1 VILFL
6 HGTGHQG
13 QYPAGSNKSV
23 LARLFL
29 GYQKSPQAVIV
40 FPRCPTDAT
49 WIEPRMEKLALTALD
64 QSVQEFRGDPHR
76 VYLTGLSM
84 GGSGAWYIA
93 SRNPGRFA
101 ALAPVC
107 GGIRAPKTVP
117 LPAVSTSSDPYA
129 DVAKKL
135 GSTPVWIFHGS
146 ADDVISVDESR
157 RMANAMKAAGAEVR
171 YTEYPGVGHNSWDK
185 AYAEP
190 DLIPW
195 LLSKT
200 LSQPAK

>member
-1 VILFL
+1 
-6 HGTGHQG
+6 
-13 QYPAGSNKSV
+13 
-23 LARLFL
+23 
-29 GYQKSPQAVIV
+29 
-40 FPRCPTDAT
+40 
-49 WIEPRMEKLALTALD
+49 MEKLALTALD
-64 QSVQEFRGDPHR
+64 QSLKEFHGDPHR

-84 GGSGAWYIA
+84 GGYGTWYIA

-117 LPAVSTSSDPYA
+117 LPAASSASESYA
-129 DVAKKL
+129 DVAKKI
-135 GSTPVWIFHGS
+135 GATPVWIFHGA
-146 ADDVISVDESR
+146 ADDVINVNESR
-157 RMANAMKAAGAEVR
+157 RMADAMKATGAEVH

-200 LSQPAK
+200 LVKQPK